1 MSKVR
6 ITLTKSKIDRTK
18 AQKLVLESLGLNKIG
33 SSVEKE
39 ATPQIMG
46 MVTKVSHLVKTEE
59 IQYGNGFTYIKV
71 PAFLFPCMIS

>member
-6 ITLTKSKIDRTK
+6 ITLQRSKIDRTK
-18 AQKLVLESLGLNKIG
+18 AQKVMLDTLGLNKIG

-46 MVTKVSHLVKTEE
+46 IVTKVSHLVKTEE
-59 IQYGNGFTYIKV
+59 I
-71 PAFLFPCMIS
+71 

>member
-6 ITLTKSKIDRTK
+6 ITLQKSKIDRTK
-18 AQKLVLESLGLNKIG
+18 AQKLMLESLGLNKVG

-46 MVTKVSHLVKTEE
+46 IVTKVSHLVKTEE
-59 IQYGNGFTYIKV
+59 I
-71 PAFLFPCMIS
+71 

>member
-6 ITLTKSKIDRTK
+6 ITLQKSKIDRTK
-18 AQKLVLESLGLNKIG
+18 AQKLMLESLGLNKIG

-46 MVTKVSHLVKTEE
+46 IVTKVSHLVKTEE
-59 IQYGNGFTYIKV
+59 I
-71 PAFLFPCMIS
+71 

>member
-6 ITLTKSKIDRTK
+6 ITLQKSKIDRPK
-18 AQKLVLESLGLNKIG
+18 AQKVMLETLGLNKIG

-46 MVTKVSHLVKTEE
+46 IVTKVSHLVKTEE
-59 IQYGNGFTYIKV
+59 I
-71 PAFLFPCMIS
+71 

>member
-6 ITLTKSKIDRTK
+6 ITLQKSKIDRSK
-18 AQKLVLESLGLNKIG
+18 AQKLVLEALGLNKIG

-59 IQYGNGFTYIKV
+59 I
-71 PAFLFPCMIS
+71 

>member
-6 ITLTKSKIDRTK
+6 ITLEKSKIDRSK
-18 AQKLVLESLGLNKIG
+18 AQKLVLESLGLNKVG

-46 MVTKVSHLVKTEE
+46 MVNKVSHLVKTEE
-59 IQYGNGFTYIKV
+59 I
-71 PAFLFPCMIS
+71 

>member
-59 IQYGNGFTYIKV
+59 I
-71 PAFLFPCMIS
+71 

>member
-6 ITLTKSKIDRTK
+6 ITLLKSKIDRSK

-39 ATPQIMG
+39 ANPQILG
-46 MVTKVSHLVKTEE
+46 MVAKVSHLVKTEE
-59 IQYGNGFTYIKV
+59 I
-71 PAFLFPCMIS
+71 

>member
-6 ITLTKSKIDRTK
+6 ITLQKSKIDRTK
-18 AQKLVLESLGLNKIG
+18 AQKLMLESLGLNKVG

-46 MVTKVSHLVKTEE
+46 S
-59 IQYGNGFTYIKV
+59 N
-71 PAFLFPCMIS
+71 

>member
-6 ITLTKSKIDRTK
+6 ITLQKSKIDRSK
-18 AQKLVLESLGLNKIG
+18 AQKLVLEALGLNKIG

-46 MVTKVSHLVKTEE
+46 MVAKVSHLVKVEK
-59 IQYGNGFTYIKV
+59 I
-71 PAFLFPCMIS
+71 

>member
-6 ITLTKSKIDRTK
+6 ITLTKSKIDSTK

-59 IQYGNGFTYIKV
+59 I
-71 PAFLFPCMIS
+71 

>member
-6 ITLTKSKIDRTK
+6 ITLQKSKIDRTK
-18 AQKLVLESLGLNKIG
+18 AQKLVLESLGLNKRG

-46 MVTKVSHLVKTEE
+46 MVRKVSHLVKTEE
-59 IQYGNGFTYIKV
+59 I
-71 PAFLFPCMIS
+71 

>member
-6 ITLTKSKIDRTK
+6 ITLQKSKIDRSK
-18 AQKLVLESLGLNKIG
+18 AQKLVLEALGLNKIG

-46 MVTKVSHLVKTEE
+46 MWQK
-59 IQYGNGFTYIKV
+59 
-71 PAFLFPCMIS
+71 

>member
-6 ITLTKSKIDRTK
+6 ITLQKSKIDRTK
-18 AQKLVLESLGLNKIG
+18 AQKVMLETLGLNKVG

-46 MVTKVSHLVKTEE
+46 IVTKVSHLVKTEE
-59 IQYGNGFTYIKV
+59 I
-71 PAFLFPCMIS
+71 

>member
-6 ITLTKSKIDRTK
+6 ITLQKSKIDRPK
-18 AQKLVLESLGLNKIG
+18 AQKVMLETLGLNKVG

-46 MVTKVSHLVKTEE
+46 IVTKVSHLVKTEE
-59 IQYGNGFTYIKV
+59 I
-71 PAFLFPCMIS
+71 